1 MQSYWKVRLVLAIK
15 AVKKSFGT
23 IAHPTNSN
31 RQEIT
36 DLEINTIST
45 NLNISC
51 NTDAEFRTKFVDEV
65 FQHFGWTY
73 LPMRMGEEYEMGT
86 DEEALLLEE
95 QDNQDTVKNMANDI
109 RLMFNTMMTSLCL
122 KYYDLLGKGETDKL
136 ASTLTN
142 DINRFSNDV

>member
-1 MQSYWKVRLVLAIK
+1 MAIK

-23 IAHPTNSN
+23 VAHPTNSN

-95 QDNQDTVKNMANDI
+95 QDNQD
-109 RLMFNTMMTSLCL
+109 
-122 KYYDLLGKGETDKL
+122 
-136 ASTLTN
+136 
-142 DINRFSNDV
+142 